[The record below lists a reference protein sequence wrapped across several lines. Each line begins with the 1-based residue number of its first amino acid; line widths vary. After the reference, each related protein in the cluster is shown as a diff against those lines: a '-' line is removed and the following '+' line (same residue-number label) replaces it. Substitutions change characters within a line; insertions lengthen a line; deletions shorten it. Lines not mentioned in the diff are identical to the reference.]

1 MSDYEY
7 FQRFVLDD
15 SDLKRMKHVVDEFKT
30 RYATITNSIENTYFI
45 GNKLLD
51 YIEKQIIID
60 YHLKGK

>member
-1 MSDYEY
+1 M
-7 FQRFVLDD
+7 DD

-30 RYATITNSIENTYFI
+30 RHATITNSIENTYFI